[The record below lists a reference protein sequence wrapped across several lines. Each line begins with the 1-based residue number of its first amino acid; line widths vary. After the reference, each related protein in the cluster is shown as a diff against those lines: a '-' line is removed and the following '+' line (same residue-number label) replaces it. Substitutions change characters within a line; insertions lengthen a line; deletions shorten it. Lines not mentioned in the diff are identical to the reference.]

1 MQLLGRLMVAMCY
14 VVITVILRWTAN
26 YKASG
31 SHLHDLQALFEQ
43 LELSMRYSDHLA
55 CSDD

>member
-1 MQLLGRLMVAMCY
+1 MAAMRY
-14 VVITVILRWTAN
+14 VVITVILRWMAN

-31 SHLHDLQALFEQ
+31 SQLHDLQALFEQ